1 MPEDSDDAG
10 ENFTS
15 EKYGEGTSKVVAAH
29 YNLLQS
35 RSSSQTKTS
44 NVNKGNKES

>member
-1 MPEDSDDAG
+1 MPEDSDDLQDK
-10 ENFTS
+10 FTS

-29 YNLLQS
+29 YNTLQD

-44 NVNKGNKES
+44 NVNKDSKGF